1 MYYALHSIYKI
12 NMSGELKRYH
22 FINIA
27 YYTVSYTLQQLVIV
41 YWYVKQESHKT
52 LRYSKRQRKKNDKNN
67 VLCSLDF
74 SPSFYHSKKHLV
86 VTSSS
91 QHLITGTC
99 VALGQVWRYWYN
111 NICELKG
118 FLYSLASEEEDL
130 SPWFN
135 TYLLICI

>member
-1 MYYALHSIYKI
+1 MIKI
-12 NMSGELKRYH
+12 M
-22 FINIA
+22 FF
-27 YYTVSYTLQQLVIV
+27 
-41 YWYVKQESHKT
+41 
-52 LRYSKRQRKKNDKNN
+52 
-67 VLCSLDF
+67 VLWISEI
-74 SPSFYHSKKHLV
+74 SPPRSFYHSKKHLV

-118 FLYSLASEEEDL
+118 FLYSFASEEEDL

-135 TYLLICI
+135 TYVYKISQQSFE